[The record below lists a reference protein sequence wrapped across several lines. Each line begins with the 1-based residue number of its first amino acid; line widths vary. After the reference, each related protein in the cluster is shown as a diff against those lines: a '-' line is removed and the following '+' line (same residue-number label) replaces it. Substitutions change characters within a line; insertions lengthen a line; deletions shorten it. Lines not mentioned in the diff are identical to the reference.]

1 MYFPSDMNFQ
11 YFFFDT
17 YPGYFLQAL
26 PVALIAGRIYA
37 ACQIRRNRRRSTG
50 KIILSALFV
59 CYITGL
65 LCLTLF
71 NSLIGDIY
79 YFLFYHAPSGS
90 NHAWFTLEYDLIPD
104 FFHNFRAENL
114 GNIVMFLPFGIL
126 YPLFK
131 QNSTWMRTLIAGFV
145 TTLGIEL
152 LQPIFGRSFD
162 INDIILN
169 GIGVAVS
176 TAVFYTLKM
185 VLGHGRKTNR

>member
-1 MYFPSDMNFQ
+1 MTFQ

-26 PVALIAGRIYA
+26 PVALIAGGIYA
-37 ACQIRRNRRRSTG
+37 ACQIRRNRRRSPC
-50 KIILSALFV
+50 KIVLSALFV

-79 YFLFYHAPSGS
+79 YFLFYHAPSGGG
-90 NHAWFTLEYDLIPD
+90 HAWFTFEYDLIPD
-104 FFHNFRAENL
+104 FFHNFGAENL